1 MEAKSDSRDEEV
13 DDRARELLT
22 LISVASAAYCG
33 TSDRYPATHPD
44 LRHVSP
50 NRIFEILS
58 SINLKSILFS
68 PLRVDEGTFAVSRPR
83 LLGVHRSFMAG
94 QQDSRSFSERR
105 LDLLIRSMEHRF
117 SIFGHKIWQAEADDF
132 IPAAVFCSLVYKSGK
147 FVVTGAD
154 DFLIKIWSVET
165 AQLVATLR
173 GHDAEVCEVQFS
185 PCMRYLVSSCQ
196 DDHSIVLWKRADDGI
211 VYNFHRRFV
220 QTDASGKKLK
230 PNYLQFSVASNT
242 EASTPNHLKLIT
254 AYMEGLIVV
263 HEIVSDT
270 SIFEFNRLYTQGD
283 RMEIDYFTQ
292 LKNSTSECV
301 SLIVSVSKR
310 HVGRML
316 LMVSMRARGTPKVL
330 EYSFPVPGN
339 VKSKISHIGT
349 AHTTTSFVAN
359 DDEAAGSIVFY
370 RDDSKSEYE
379 SLVLLRGQPSGDA
392 VIGADGSLLSSRIG
406 VRTTRTLVFSVI
418 ETIFTKND
426 ELILASVCGLPR
438 NANSIGEDDHDKVY
452 CILAFSTA
460 GPGALVG
467 VVGSGVC
474 GDQIFSM
481 GLLDTPFTNTHYMY
495 YASYDGSLTI
505 SKLRLTASGHFISE
519 ELTRFNLNTDH
530 GTNIPRSI
538 LDCQAVVTD
547 SGDIVIVVADALGAV
562 SVFSTDNSVKHTN
575 VPSEQFFL
583 NDYLPLGTPVDF
595 ASRPVGI
602 ERERTRVTTKASGG
616 IICDSRLIPLSQL
629 SNPSPPIVGPVVG
642 SQFKSRFD
650 RPDPPLVHRFAV
662 NSQSKKESYVKP
674 EEIDLAAPVVQDEPA
689 RGRGRPRLTDEERE
703 RRAARQERL
712 QSLAAARA
720 AMAADESDE
729 YVRTASGRVVRRI
742 NSNRRIPESEL
753 DLYENSEI
761 DDSTFDSDESES
773 SSSNFSGNRRRS
785 TRIRANG
792 TSPGQTERR
801 GRGRP
806 RLRPP
811 SPPAP
816 TRMVVHRSRSP
827 RGRARAADNQP
838 EPDYDPAE
846 YARTSSGRLVR
857 RINVIRRIQESE
869 SDEESESEESI
880 SDSEESELSPTR
892 SSQTRRIMTRASA
905 NRASRVR
912 PAPRGRGRP
921 PRR

>member
-1 MEAKSDSRDEEV
+1 MKSENESHGEV
-13 DDRARELLT
+13 MDGRTKELLA
-22 LISVASAAYCG
+22 LISVASMGY
-33 TSDRYPATHPD
+33 SVATDKYSSIHPE
-44 LRHVSP
+44 LRHVCPS
-50 NRIFEILS
+50 RIFDILS
-58 SINLKSILFS
+58 SISLKSILYS
-68 PLRVDEGTFAVSRPR
+68 PLQTNEDSFTVSRPKFI
-83 LLGVHRSFMAG
+83 GMHRSFMGG
-94 QQDSRSFSERR
+94 QLGSLSFAERR
-105 LDLLIRSMEHRF
+105 LDALIRSMEHRF
-117 SIFGHKIWQAEADDF
+117 SVFGHKIWQSEADDF

-165 AQLVATLR
+165 GRLVATLR

-211 VYNFHRRFV
+211 VYHFHRRFV
-220 QTDASGKKLK
+220 QTDAAGNKLK
-230 PNYLQFSVASNT
+230 PNYLQF
-242 EASTPNHLKLIT
+242 TPTSKLIT
-254 AYMEGLIVV
+254 AYAEGLIVV
-263 HEIVSDT
+263 YEIVNDS
-270 SIFEFNRLYTQGD
+270 SIFEFNRLYTQAD

-292 LKNSTSECV
+292 LNNSNSDSV
-301 SLIVSVSKR
+301 SLILSVSKR

-316 LMVSMRARGTPKVL
+316 LIVSMRARGTPKVL

-339 VKSKISHIGT
+339 VKAKISHIGS
-349 AHTTTSFVAN
+349 AHTSTSFVAN
-359 DDEAAGSIVFY
+359 DDEAAGSIVFF

-379 SLVLLRGQPSGDA
+379 RLVLLRGQPGGDA

-406 VRTTRTLVFSVI
+406 VRTTRSLVFSVI
-418 ETIFTKND
+418 ETIFTNND
-426 ELILASVCGLPR
+426 ELILASVCGVPK

-452 CILAFSTA
+452 CILAFSTT
-460 GPGALVG
+460 GPCALIG

-481 GLLDTPFTNTHYMY
+481 GLLETTFSSTHYMY

-505 SKLRLTASGHFISE
+505 CKLRLTGSGHFISE

-530 GTNIPRSI
+530 GANVPRSI
-538 LDCQAVVTD
+538 LDCQAVITD

-562 SVFSTDNSVKHTN
+562 SVFTTDNSLKHTN

-583 NDYLPLGTPVDF
+583 NDYLPLGAPVDF
-595 ASRPVGI
+595 ASRSVGLEI
-602 ERERTRVTTKASGG
+602 ERTRVTTIANGG
-616 IICDSRLIPLSQL
+616 VLCDSRLIPLSQL
-629 SNPSPPIVGPVVG
+629 ANPSRPIVGQVIG

-650 RPDPPLVHRFAV
+650 RPEQPLIQKFLVP
-662 NSQSKKESYVKP
+662 SQLKRESYVKP
-674 EEIDLAAPVVQDEPA
+674 EQSVHAPIIHDELV
-689 RGRGRPRLTDEERE
+689 RGRGRPRLTDEDRE

-712 QSLAAARA
+712 QSLAATRA
-720 AMAADESDE
+720 AMATDESDE

-773 SSSNFSGNRRRS
+773 SSSSFTSTRRRS
-785 TRIRANG
+785 TRTRVNG
-792 TSPGQTERR
+792 SSPEQPERR

-827 RGRARAADNQP
+827 RGRTRAP
-838 EPDYDPAE
+838 ENEQSLDYDPAE

-857 RINVIRRIQESE
+857 RINVIRRMAELE
-869 SDEESESEESI
+869 SDSEDESQSEESI
-880 SDSEESELSPTR
+880 SDSGEV
-892 SSQTRRIMTRASA
+892 SQPRRIMTRASA
-905 NRASRVR
+905 NRATRVR

-921 PRR
+921 RRR